1 MEFFADIGRLFLPFI
16 ALLILLNCALSLLK
30 GNKRPGTL
38 GYLVNSANGDK
49 IPLRGFETSVGRSN
63 SCDIVLSYN
72 TVSRF
77 HAVLSKQ
84 KSGWFVSDTNSKTG
98 TFINA
103 EKTENRIKLENGDS
117 VVFGN
122 AVFRFVDAL
131 VEDTEHTHEN
141 ETIPKL
147 YETDERFYTGEVWS
161 ESKNPASSFIVNETT
176 GETFMLDDLQSC
188 LIGRS
193 DEAHIQIDFASVSRC
208 HALLSR
214 QGERWLVEDLNST
227 CGTLLNSEAI
237 YEIKKL
243 TNGDVLDIGGITLIF
258 NSNKY

>member
-1 MEFFADIGRLFLPFI
+1 MEFFASIGRFFLPFI

-38 GYLVNSANGDK
+38 GYLVNSANGDR

-84 KSGWFVSDTNSKTG
+84 KNGWFISDTNSKTG

-103 EKTENRIKLENGDS
+103 EKTENRIQIENGDS

-131 VEDTEHTHEN
+131 VEDTEPTPKKGKA
-141 ETIPKL
+141 PKL

-161 ESKNPASSFIVNETT
+161 ESKNPASSFVINETT

-214 QGERWLVEDLNST
+214 QGERWLVEDLDST
-227 CGTLLNSEAI
+227 CGTILNSQAI
-237 YEIKKL
+237 YEVKKL
-243 TNGDVLDIGGITLIF
+243 KNGDVLDIGGITLIF
-258 NSNKY
+258 NSDKY